1 MMVQKHGP
9 GCRCAECLSSWARRE
24 QACREMFAL
33 LGLAWLGLRHG
44 IEVARL
50 IKAGIT
56 EWLPDHARQRLA
68 VINKDVLESLLQDIL
83 E

>member
-1 MMVQKHGP
+1 
-9 GCRCAECLSSWARRE
+9 
-24 QACREMFAL
+24 MFAL
-33 LGLAWLGLRHG
+33 LGLTWLGLRHG